1 MKRKRTISC
10 MILAGFMFVLMIS
23 FAHASPVVRLELV
36 DSPPIYSGSAFE
48 VQVLADVGTY
58 EIVAF
63 GFDVVWEAGYVMYS
77 SAVVANSFSNTSSS
91 FDDIDVAGVS
101 NPIDGIITGDNILL
115 ATLSFTTHNPGN
127 TSVGIFSNLS
137 DLSELNEG
145 LFFPCPT
152 PRIDMSTSMEISVS
166 EIPLPPAL
174 LLLGSGL
181 ATLALIRRK
190 A

>member
-1 MKRKRTISC
+1 MKMKNTFLVFV
-10 MILAGFMFVLMIS
+10 LAGMCL
-23 FAHASPVVRLELV
+23 ASPVTSVHGGSVLRLELV
-36 DSPPIYSGSAFE
+36 DSPPIYSGSTFE

-63 GFDVVWEAGYVMYS
+63 GFDVVWESMDVTFDL
-77 SAVVANSFSNTSSS
+77 AVVAPPFVDTSLSFPDT
-91 FDDIDVAGVS
+91 DVAGG
-101 NPIDGIITGDNILL
+101 IDPFQGAASGDDVLL
-115 ATLSFTTHNPGN
+115 ATLSFAALNAGM

-152 PRIDMSTSMEISVS
+152 PRIDMTTSLEISVS

-181 ATLALIRRK
+181 AALALIRRK
-190 A
+190 E